1 MRTNP
6 TFPINPNPNPNPI
19 PNPFPNPIP
28 NPIPNSIPN
37 PYPNHPNPIYQPP
50 IYQPNPNPGVY
61 NWKVNKKKIKKH
73 TKMQYLYNEDLRV
86 SQYPYENSDTNK
98 IF

>member
-6 TFPINPNPNPNPI
+6 TFPIYPNPNPNPI

-50 IYQPNPNPGVY
+50 NLS
-61 NWKVNKKKIKKH
+61 
-73 TKMQYLYNEDLRV
+73 TK
-86 SQYPYENSDTNK
+86 SKSWG
-98 IF
+98 I